1 MGKIDVYRNDKGYES
16 MKKFIIAFFAFA
28 LVMGG
33 STAVMA
39 EDLQVTIETN
49 KGTIVGKL
57 FADKVPMTVANF
69 VNLAKRG
76 YYDGILFHRV
86 IDNFMIQTGDPEGSG
101 RGGPGYRFQDE
112 IDPSLKHHGPGVF
125 SMANAGPNTNGSQ
138 FFITHIAT
146 DWLDGKHA
154 VFGEVTSG
162 MDVVNSIK
170 QGDRMTKVTIEGD
183 TTALLASQKE
193 MVDKWNV
200 TLDKNFPAK

>member
-1 MGKIDVYRNDKGYES
+1 
-16 MKKFIIAFFAFA
+16 MKKCLIALFA
-28 LVMGG
+28 LLIGG

-69 VNLAKRG
+69 VNLAQRG
-76 YYDGILFHRV
+76 YYDGIVFHRV

-101 RGGPGYRFQDE
+101 RGGPGYRFEDE

-170 QGDRMTKVTIEGD
+170 QGDRMTKVSISGD
-183 TTALLASQKE
+183 TAALLASQKDH
-193 MVDKWNV
+193 VAKWNV

>member
-1 MGKIDVYRNDKGYES
+1 LGKIDVYRNDKGYES

>member
-1 MGKIDVYRNDKGYES
+1 